1 MNGDLGLGVIVSMKD
16 AFSQNA
22 ARVQSSMQSL
32 DATVAASSERM
43 TRNLDRIQKGTMMIG
58 AGLALMA
65 VPVGLIASTAAT
77 QKALGEMASLGT
89 KDLRALEDAA
99 ENFTNT
105 WAGYSKAEF
114 IGAAYDVKSALAG
127 LSDEAV
133 GTFSAMAALTAK
145 ATKASIQEMVGTFTT
160 GYGIF
165 KPIMANMTDM
175 EWAKAFSGAMAQTV
189 AVFKT
194 TGAQMADAIKN
205 IGAVAASSNI
215 PLHEQLA
222 ILGQLQTTMPG
233 SEAGTLYK
241 AFIMKAAEAGEQLGL
256 SFIDS
261 SGRLKGII
269 PILQEVKSRFPDLSQ
284 AAAQVQ
290 IKKAFGSDEAVKF
303 LLQMSQ
309 GMESLEGNISS
320 IEQAMKS
327 GTAVTEEMAK
337 AMNMD
342 IGSQFQL
349 LRQQVGN
356 LAEILGRTLLP
367 VVTPI
372 IQGISKAVLF
382 FQKLARSM
390 PGLTRVLLTL
400 SMALGAVLVVV
411 GGVIAAAGTI
421 GLMLPAIK
429 AGLAAMG
436 AAIAGV
442 GSTFAAYFLPVVAI
456 IGGVVLAV
464 YLLKRAWETNF
475 AGIRDTILGAWEK
488 VQLVFQGI
496 RALVTSL
503 SGGAGTMSADLAQKL
518 EQAGLMGLVVTVFR
532 IYYRVR
538 QFLTGLWEAFS
549 DAFGKIRAILEPA
562 VRALMQA
569 YGMLYKAIFSV
580 LEIFGLAASSADASS
595 YRSLGE
601 TLGTVLGV
609 IAKVGAY
616 LLKFVIYNLAA
627 VITVVAWVVRAV
639 VWLGKTIVTAFIEAG
654 KFIYKFFLPVRLLVE
669 ALRMAARV
677 VHTVWQ
683 VLTGDLSVLDGLK
696 AIGGAVFDFL
706 ATPFR
711 WARDVIVGVWDF
723 IKGLFTAVGS
733 FFASAAL
740 ALTAAFMNLPL
751 VRTLADVFGAVRGFL
766 SGDTTFFE
774 AGKAILVSVGKGI
787 WSAVTYPFEMLKK
800 ALGWLRRLL
809 PFSDAETGP
818 LSDLTTSGAAVLK
831 TLAKGMLGVLSL
843 PGKVLGLALQGMLNT
858 VRWVWDGLKSL
869 GGGILSAVTW
879 PFRKGAEAASAVWR
893 TVGTAASSAWNGI
906 TTLGRGAA
914 DVLAA
919 PFKWMQSAAG
929 TAWNGIEHAAS
940 RLWTGLGNVG
950 RTAWSL
956 VSTPFSWIAGSAGA
970 AWDRVQSSAGAAWD
984 GIANHLQ
991 GGWSRIGSLFQS
1003 SWSLLSAPF
1012 DWIAGSASSAWSR
1025 ITGTASTAW
1034 DTLKTMAQSAW
1045 EWIKAPFEGLASAAS
1060 SAWEQVKTAASSA
1073 FGSLASSV
1081 SSLAGSAFESGR
1093 AFMTAVG
1100 DGIKSAVSAPYQA
1113 AKSALSFVRNLLPFS
1128 DAKEGPLAD
1137 LTRSGAALIQTL
1149 AGGITKAS
1157 SAPAEAMTRAF
1168 GFMTGLTGKIAA
1180 PAMLAG
1186 TLALT
1191 PVMAAEAPTLAS
1203 SLESTG
1209 AAVPMEQPAASLPT
1223 AQARLL
1229 GETKGALGPESGMP
1243 SAPPGDT
1250 LRPVLES
1257 LLAKLEQLGERP
1269 IEVSVTTLLD
1279 GRQVARSV
1287 YRDLRERKI
1296 KNYETL

>member
-1 MNGDLGLGVIVSMKD
+1 MNGDLGLGIIVSMKD

-65 VPVGLIASTAAT
+65 VPVGLVASTAAT
-77 QKALGEMASLGT
+77 QKALGEMASLGI
-89 KDLRALEDAA
+89 KDLRALEDAS
-99 ENFTNT
+99 ESFTNT

-114 IGAAYDVKSALAG
+114 IGAAYDVKSALSS

-165 KPIMANMTDM
+165 KPIMADMTDM

-189 AVFKT
+189 ASFKT
-194 TGAQMADAIKN
+194 TGAQMAEAVKN
-205 IGAVAASSNI
+205 IGAVAAASNI
-215 PLHEQLA
+215 PLQEQLA

-256 SFIDS
+256 SFVDS
-261 SGRLKGII
+261 TGRLKGVI
-269 PILQEVKSRFPDLSQ
+269 PILQEIKSRFPDLTQ

-309 GMESLEGNISS
+309 GMESLEGNIRT

-327 GTAVTEEMAK
+327 GTAVTEEMAR

-496 RALVTSL
+496 RALITSL

-538 QFLTGLWEAFS
+538 QLLTDLWEAFS

-569 YGMLYKAIFSV
+569 YGMLYKAIYSV

-616 LLKFVIYNLAA
+616 LLKFVIYNMVA

-639 VWLGKTIVTAFIEAG
+639 VWLGKTIVTAFIGAG

-669 ALRMAARV
+669 ALRAAARV
-677 VHTVWQ
+677 VYTVWR

-723 IKGLFTAVGS
+723 IKGLFSAVGS
-733 FFASAAL
+733 FFVSAAS
-740 ALTAAFMNLPL
+740 ALTATFMNLPL
-751 VRTLADVFGAVRGFL
+751 VRTLADIFGAVRGFL
-766 SGDTTFFE
+766 SGDTTFYE
-774 AGKAILVSVGKGI
+774 AGKAILVAVGKGI
-787 WSAVTYPFEMLKK
+787 WSAVTYPFDMLKK
-800 ALGWLRRLL
+800 ALGWLRSLL

-818 LSDLTTSGAAVLK
+818 LSDLTGSGASILK

-843 PGKVLGLALQGMLNT
+843 PGKVLGLALQGMLDA
-858 VRWVWDGLKSL
+858 VRWVWNGLKSL
-869 GGGILSAVTW
+869 GSGILSAVTW
-879 PFRKGAEAASAVWR
+879 PFRTGAEAVSAVWR
-893 TVGTAASSAWNGI
+893 SVSTAASSAWNGL
-906 TTLGRGAA
+906 TALGRGAA
-914 DVLAA
+914 SVLSA
-919 PFKWMQSAAG
+919 PFGWMQAAAG
-929 TAWNGIEHAAS
+929 TAWNGIASAAIGFWGS
-940 RLWTGLGNVG
+940 IG

-970 AWDRVQSSAGAAWD
+970 AWDRVQTFAGAAWD
-984 GIANHLQ
+984 GIANLLQ
-991 GGWSRIGSLFQS
+991 GGWNRIGSLFQS

-1012 DWIAGSASSAWSR
+1012 DWIAGSAASAWSR

-1034 DTLKTMAQSAW
+1034 DSLKTMAQSAW
-1045 EWIKAPFEGLASAAS
+1045 EWIKAPFEGLASVAS
-1060 SAWEQVKTAASSA
+1060 SAWEQIKTSASSA
-1073 FGSLASSV
+1073 FGSLTSSV
-1081 SSLAGSAFESGR
+1081 SALAGSAFESGK

-1100 DGIKSAVSAPYQA
+1100 EGIKSAVSAPYQA

-1149 AGGITKAS
+1149 AGGITKAA

-1203 SLESTG
+1203 SLESNG
-1209 AAVPMEQPAASLPT
+1209 AVVPMERPAASLPT
-1223 AQARLL
+1223 GQARLL
-1229 GETKGALGPESGMP
+1229 GETKGALGQESGPPGMP
-1243 SAPPGDT
+1243 SGET

-1269 IEVSVTTLLD
+1269 IEVSVTTMLD

>member
-1 MNGDLGLGVIVSMKD
+1 MNGDLGLGIIVSMKD

-43 TRNLDRIQKGTMMIG
+43 TRNLDRIQNGTMMIG

-77 QKALGEMASLGT
+77 QKALGEMASLGI
-89 KDLRALEDAA
+89 KDLRALEDAS
-99 ENFTNT
+99 ESFTNT

-114 IGAAYDVKSALAG
+114 IGAAYDVKSALSS

-165 KPIMANMTDM
+165 KPIMADMTDM

-189 AVFKT
+189 ASFKT
-194 TGAQMADAIKN
+194 TGAQMAEAVKN
-205 IGAVAASSNI
+205 IGAVAAASNI
-215 PLHEQLA
+215 PLQEQLA

-256 SFIDS
+256 SFVDS
-261 SGRLKGII
+261 TGRLKGVI
-269 PILQEVKSRFPDLSQ
+269 PILQEIKSRFPDLTQ

-309 GMESLEGNISS
+309 GMESLEGNIRT

-327 GTAVTEEMAK
+327 GTAVTEEMAR

-436 AAIAGV
+436 ATIAGV
-442 GSTFAAYFLPVVAI
+442 GSAFAAYFLPVIAI

-496 RALVTSL
+496 RALITSL

-518 EQAGLMGLVVTVFR
+518 EQAGLLGLVVTVFR
-532 IYYRVR
+532 IYHRVR
-538 QFLTGLWEAFS
+538 QFLSGLWQAFS

-569 YGMLYKAIFSV
+569 YGTLYKAIFSV

-677 VHTVWQ
+677 VYAVWQ

-696 AIGGAVFDFL
+696 AVGGAVFDFL

-723 IKGLFTAVGS
+723 IKGLFSAVGS
-733 FFASAAL
+733 FFASAASAL
-740 ALTAAFMNLPL
+740 AAAFMNLPL
-751 VRTLADVFGAVRGFL
+751 VRTLADVFGAVRVL

-774 AGKAILVSVGKGI
+774 AGKAILVAVGNGI

-809 PFSDAETGP
+809 PFSDAQTGP
-818 LSDLTTSGAAVLK
+818 LSDLTGSGAAILK

-843 PGKVLGLALQGMLNT
+843 PGKVLGLALQGMLGA

-869 GGGILSAVTW
+869 GGGILSAITW

-893 TVGTAASSAWNGI
+893 TVGTAASNAWNGL
-906 TTLGRGAA
+906 TALGREAA
-914 DVLAA
+914 GVLAA
-919 PFKWMQSAAG
+919 PFSWMLSAAG

-940 RLWTGLGNVG
+940 RLWTGIGNVW
-950 RTAWSL
+950 RTAWSV
-956 VSTPFSWIAGSAGA
+956 VSAPFSWIAGSAGA
-970 AWDRVQSSAGAAWD
+970 AWDRVQTSVGTAWD
-984 GIANHLQ
+984 KIGNLLQ

-1012 DWIAGSASSAWSR
+1012 DWIAGSAASAWSR

-1034 DTLKTMAQSAW
+1034 DSLKTMAQSAW

-1060 SAWEQVKTAASSA
+1060 FAWEQIKTSASSA
-1073 FGSLASSV
+1073 FGSLTSSV
-1081 SSLAGSAFESGR
+1081 SALAGSAFESGK

-1149 AGGITKAS
+1149 AGGITKAA

-1191 PVMAAEAPTLAS
+1191 PVMAGETPPVAS
-1203 SLESTG
+1203 DMESTIST
-1209 AAVPMEQPAASLPT
+1209 AQTQQPAASLPT
-1223 AQARLL
+1223 GQARLL
-1229 GETKGALGPESGMP
+1229 GETKGALGTESGMP
-1243 SAPPGDT
+1243 AIPPGET
-1250 LRPVLES
+1250 LGPALDS
-1257 LLAKLEQLGERP
+1257 LLAKLDQLCERP

>member
-32 DATVAASSERM
+32 DETVAASSERM
-43 TRNLDRIQKGTMMIG
+43 TRNLDRIQQGTMMIG

-65 VPVGLIASTAAT
+65 VPAGLIASTAAT
-77 QKALGEMASLGT
+77 QKALGEMASLGI

-99 ENFTNT
+99 ESFTNT

-114 IGAAYDVKSALAG
+114 IGAAYDVKSALSS

-165 KPIMANMTDM
+165 KPIMSGMTDM

-189 AVFKT
+189 ASFKT
-194 TGAQMADAIKN
+194 TGAQMAEAVKN
-205 IGAVAASSNI
+205 IGAVAAASNI
-215 PLHEQLA
+215 PLQEQLA

-256 SFIDS
+256 SFVDS
-261 SGRLKGII
+261 TGRLKGVI
-269 PILQEVKSRFPDLSQ
+269 PILQEIKSRFPDLTQ

-309 GMESLEGNISS
+309 GMESLEGNIRT

-327 GTAVTEEMAK
+327 GTAVTEEMAR

-367 VVTPI
+367 VVTPV

-382 FQKLARSM
+382 FQRLARSM

-400 SMALGAVLVVV
+400 SIALGAVLVVV

-456 IGGVVLAV
+456 IGGVVLTV

-549 DAFGKIRAILEPA
+549 DAFGNIRAILEPA

-669 ALRMAARV
+669 AFRMAARV

-696 AIGGAVFDFL
+696 AVGGAVFDFL

-711 WARDVIVGVWDF
+711 WARDVIVGIWDF
-723 IKGLFTAVGS
+723 IKGLFSAVGS
-733 FFASAAL
+733 FFASAASAL
-740 ALTAAFMNLPL
+740 AAAFMDLPL

-818 LSDLTTSGAAVLK
+818 LSDLTTSGAAVVK

-869 GGGILSAVTW
+869 GSGILSAITW
-879 PFRKGAEAASAVWR
+879 PFRTGAEATSAVWR
-893 TVGTAASSAWNGI
+893 SVSTAASRAWNGLI
-906 TTLGRGAA
+906 TLGRGAA
-914 DVLAA
+914 GVLSA
-919 PFKWMQSAAG
+919 PFGWMQSAAG
-929 TAWNGIEHAAS
+929 TAWNGIVSAAIGFWGS
-940 RLWTGLGNVG
+940 IG

-956 VSTPFSWIAGSAGA
+956 VSTPFSWIAGTAGA
-970 AWDRVQSSAGAAWD
+970 AWDRVQTSAGAAWD
-984 GIANHLQ
+984 GIANLLQ

-1012 DWIAGSASSAWSR
+1012 DWIAGSAASAWSQ

-1034 DTLKTMAQSAW
+1034 DSLKTMAQSAW
-1045 EWIKAPFEGLASAAS
+1045 EWIKAPFEGLASVAS
-1060 SAWEQVKTAASSA
+1060 SAWEQVKTAASNAS
-1073 FGSLASSV
+1073 GSLASSV
-1081 SSLAGSAFESGR
+1081 SALAGSAFEGGR

-1149 AGGITKAS
+1149 AGGITKAA

-1168 GFMTGLTGKIAA
+1168 GFMTGLTGKISA

-1191 PVMAAEAPTLAS
+1191 PVMATEAPTLAS

-1209 AAVPMEQPAASLPT
+1209 AAVPMERPAASLPT

-1229 GETKGALGPESGMP
+1229 GETKGTLGPESGMP
-1243 SAPPGDT
+1243 SAPPGET

>member
-1 MNGDLGLGVIVSMKD
+1 MNGDLGLGIIVSMKD

-22 ARVQSSMQSL
+22 GRVQSSMQSL

-65 VPVGLIASTAAT
+65 VPVGLVASTAAT
-77 QKALGEMASLGT
+77 QKALGEMASLGI
-89 KDLRALEDAA
+89 KDLRALEDAS
-99 ENFTNT
+99 ESFTNT

-114 IGAAYDVKSALAG
+114 ISAAYDVKSALSA

-165 KPIMANMTDM
+165 KPIMADMTDM

-189 AVFKT
+189 ASFKT
-194 TGAQMADAIKN
+194 TGAQMAEAVKN
-205 IGAVAASSNI
+205 IGAVAAASNI
-215 PLHEQLA
+215 PLQEQLA

-256 SFIDS
+256 SFVDS
-261 SGRLKGII
+261 TGRLKGVI
-269 PILQEVKSRFPDLSQ
+269 PILQEIKSQFPDLTQ

-320 IEQAMKS
+320 IEHAMKS
-327 GTAVTEEMAK
+327 GTAVTEEMAR
-337 AMNMD
+337 AMNTD

-400 SMALGAVLVVV
+400 SMALGAVLVIV

-464 YLLKRAWETNF
+464 YLLKRAWENNF

-496 RALVTSL
+496 RVLVTSL

-601 TLGTVLGV
+601 TL
-609 IAKVGAY
+609 
-616 LLKFVIYNLAA
+616 
-627 VITVVAWVVRAV
+627 
-639 VWLGKTIVTAFIEAG
+639 
-654 KFIYKFFLPVRLLVE
+654 
-669 ALRMAARV
+669 ARC
-677 VHTVWQ
+677 
-683 VLTGDLSVLDGLK
+683 SV
-696 AIGGAVFDFL
+696 
-706 ATPFR
+706 
-711 WARDVIVGVWDF
+711 
-723 IKGLFTAVGS
+723 
-733 FFASAAL
+733 
-740 ALTAAFMNLPL
+740 
-751 VRTLADVFGAVRGFL
+751 
-766 SGDTTFFE
+766 
-774 AGKAILVSVGKGI
+774 
-787 WSAVTYPFEMLKK
+787 
-800 ALGWLRRLL
+800 
-809 PFSDAETGP
+809 
-818 LSDLTTSGAAVLK
+818 
-831 TLAKGMLGVLSL
+831 
-843 PGKVLGLALQGMLNT
+843 
-858 VRWVWDGLKSL
+858 
-869 GGGILSAVTW
+869 
-879 PFRKGAEAASAVWR
+879 
-893 TVGTAASSAWNGI
+893 
-906 TTLGRGAA
+906 
-914 DVLAA
+914 
-919 PFKWMQSAAG
+919 
-929 TAWNGIEHAAS
+929 
-940 RLWTGLGNVG
+940 
-950 RTAWSL
+950 
-956 VSTPFSWIAGSAGA
+956 
-970 AWDRVQSSAGAAWD
+970 
-984 GIANHLQ
+984 
-991 GGWSRIGSLFQS
+991 
-1003 SWSLLSAPF
+1003 
-1012 DWIAGSASSAWSR
+1012 
-1025 ITGTASTAW
+1025 
-1034 DTLKTMAQSAW
+1034 
-1045 EWIKAPFEGLASAAS
+1045 
-1060 SAWEQVKTAASSA
+1060 
-1073 FGSLASSV
+1073 
-1081 SSLAGSAFESGR
+1081 
-1093 AFMTAVG
+1093 
-1100 DGIKSAVSAPYQA
+1100 
-1113 AKSALSFVRNLLPFS
+1113 
-1128 DAKEGPLAD
+1128 
-1137 LTRSGAALIQTL
+1137 
-1149 AGGITKAS
+1149 
-1157 SAPAEAMTRAF
+1157 
-1168 GFMTGLTGKIAA
+1168 
-1180 PAMLAG
+1180 
-1186 TLALT
+1186 
-1191 PVMAAEAPTLAS
+1191 
-1203 SLESTG
+1203 
-1209 AAVPMEQPAASLPT
+1209 
-1223 AQARLL
+1223 
-1229 GETKGALGPESGMP
+1229 
-1243 SAPPGDT
+1243 
-1250 LRPVLES
+1250 
-1257 LLAKLEQLGERP
+1257 
-1269 IEVSVTTLLD
+1269 
-1279 GRQVARSV
+1279 
-1287 YRDLRERKI
+1287 
-1296 KNYETL
+1296 

>member
-1 MNGDLGLGVIVSMKD
+1 MNGDLGLGIIVSMKD

-22 ARVQSSMQSL
+22 AQVQSSMQSL
-32 DATVAASSERM
+32 DETVAASSERM

-65 VPVGLIASTAAT
+65 VPSALIASTAAT
-77 QKALGEMASLGT
+77 QRALAEMASVGA
-89 KDLRALEDAA
+89 KDLNALEDAA
-99 ENFTNT
+99 ESFTNL
-105 WAGYSKAEF
+105 WSGYSKAGF
-114 IGAAYDVKSALAG
+114 ITAAYDVKSALAN

-133 GTFSAMAALTAK
+133 GTFAAMAALTAK
-145 ATKASIQEMVGTFTT
+145 ATKSSIEEMVGSFTT
-160 GYGIF
+160 AYGIF
-165 KPIMANMTDM
+165 KPIMSEMNDI
-175 EWAKAFSGAMAQTV
+175 EWAKSFSGAMAQTV
-189 AVFKT
+189 AAFKT
-194 TGAQMADAIKN
+194 SGPQMAEAIKN
-205 IGAVAASSNI
+205 VGATASASLI
-215 PLHEQLA
+215 PLEEQMA

-241 AFIMKAAEAGEQLGL
+241 AFIMKAAEAGEQLEL

-261 SGRLKGII
+261 SGRLKRII
-269 PILQEVKSRFPDLSQ
+269 PILQEIKSRFPDLSQ

-327 GTAVTEEMAK
+327 GTAVTEEMAR

-367 VVTPI
+367 VVTPV

-390 PGLTRVLLTL
+390 PGLTKVLLTL
-400 SMALGAVLVVV
+400 SVALGAVLVVV

-569 YGMLYKAIFSV
+569 YGMLYKAIYPV
-580 LEIFGLAASSADASS
+580 LEIFGLAAASADASS

-616 LLKFVIYNLAA
+616 LLKFVIFNLAA

-654 KFIYKFFLPVRLLVE
+654 KFIYKFFLPIRLLVE

-677 VHTVWQ
+677 VYAVWQ

-696 AIGGAVFDFL
+696 AIGGAAFDFL

-723 IKGLFTAVGS
+723 IKGLFSAVGS
-733 FFASAAL
+733 FFASAASSL
-740 ALTAAFMNLPL
+740 AAAFMNLPL
-751 VRTLADVFGAVRGFL
+751 VKTLAEVFGAIRGFL

-800 ALGWLRRLL
+800 ALGWLRSLL
-809 PFSDAETGP
+809 PFSDAEIGP
-818 LSDLTTSGAAVLK
+818 LSDLTASGASLLK
-831 TLAKGMLGVLSL
+831 TLAKGMLGVLAL
-843 PGKVLGLALQGMLNT
+843 PGKVLDLALQGMVDA
-858 VRWVWDGLKSL
+858 VRWVWNGLKSL
-869 GGGILSAVTW
+869 GSGILSAVTW

-893 TVGTAASSAWNGI
+893 TVDTAASNAWNGL

-919 PFKWMQSAAG
+919 PFSWMQSAAG
-929 TAWNGIEHAAS
+929 TAWNGIESAA
-940 RLWTGLGNVG
+940 TGFWGSLGNIG

-956 VSTPFSWIAGSAGA
+956 VSAPFSWIAGSAGA
-970 AWDRVQSSAGAAWD
+970 AWDGT
-984 GIANHLQ
+984 ANLLQ
-991 GGWSRIGSLFQS
+991 GGWNRIGSLFQS

-1012 DWIAGSASSAWSR
+1012 DWIAGSAASAWSR
-1025 ITGTASTAW
+1025 ITGTASMAW
-1034 DTLKTMAQSAW
+1034 DSLKTMAQSAW
-1045 EWIKAPFEGLASAAS
+1045 EWTKAPFEGLASFAS
-1060 SAWEQVKTAASSA
+1060 SAWEQVKTAASNA

-1081 SSLAGSAFESGR
+1081 SSLANSAFESGR

-1149 AGGITKAS
+1149 AGGITKAA

-1168 GFMTGLTGKIAA
+1168 GFMTGLTGKVAA

-1191 PVMAAEAPTLAS
+1191 PVMAGEAPTLAS
-1203 SLESTG
+1203 SLESNG
-1209 AAVPMEQPAASLPT
+1209 AEVPMERPAASLPT
-1223 AQARLL
+1223 GQARLL
-1229 GETKGALGPESGMP
+1229 GETKGSLGPESGMP
-1243 SAPPGDT
+1243 ALPPGET

-1269 IEVSVTTLLD
+1269 IEVSVTTMLD

>member
-194 TGAQMADAIKN
+194 TGAQMAEAIKN

-538 QFLTGLWEAFS
+538 QFLTSLWEAFS

-677 VHTVWQ
+677 VSAVWQ
-683 VLTGDLSVLDGLK
+683 VLTGDISVLDGLK

-723 IKGLFTAVGS
+723 IKGLFSAVGS
-733 FFASAAL
+733 FFASAASAL
-740 ALTAAFMNLPL
+740 AAAFMNLPL

-818 LSDLTTSGAAVLK
+818 LSDLTASGAAVLK

-843 PGKVLGLALQGMLNT
+843 PGKVLSLALQGMLNA

-906 TTLGRGAA
+906 
-914 DVLAA
+914 
-919 PFKWMQSAAG
+919 
-929 TAWNGIEHAAS
+929 EHAAS
-940 RLWTGLGNVG
+940 RLWTGLVNVG

-970 AWDRVQSSAGAAWD
+970 AWDRVQTSAGAAWD

-1012 DWIAGSASSAWSR
+1012 DWIAGSAASAWSR
-1025 ITGTASTAW
+1025 ITGTVSTAW
-1034 DTLKTMAQSAW
+1034 DTIKTMAQSAW
-1045 EWIKAPFEGLASAAS
+1045 EWIKAPFEGLASVAL

-1081 SSLAGSAFESGR
+1081 SALAGSAFESGS

-1149 AGGITKAS
+1149 AGGITKAA
-1157 SAPAEAMTRAF
+1157 SAPAEAVTRAF

-1191 PVMAAEAPTLAS
+1191 PVMTAEAPTLAS

-1209 AAVPMEQPAASLPT
+1209 AAVPMERPAASLLT
-1223 AQARLL
+1223 GQARLL
-1229 GETKGALGPESGMP
+1229 SETKGALGPESGMP
-1243 SAPPGDT
+1243 SAPPGET

-1257 LLAKLEQLGERP
+1257 LMAKLEQLGDRP